1 MGLDQL
7 IETIKK
13 EQNLF
18 KDIPVIRW
26 LLIGND
32 VRTIIQSAF
41 FIKKYA
47 NFIGLINE
55 AMKDDFENDAKL
67 LNIFSDKK
75 TFSEIIDQTIISL
88 DRYQTIQ
95 KAKILS
101 ILFVET
107 FKNNNFSFDDYNIL
121 IFSIEFIHPSIGV
134 KCLKS
139 FYDYKKE
146 MSKEEDKEKKD
157 AIWMKN
163 SSLDYSPLA
172 NTGLLILP
180 NGGMYAGNYGGAF
193 INKLGYRFYELVVSK
208 V

>member
-1 MGLDQL
+1 MENNDKYDIIKSSLLGSIKEILTDIADMSLDQL

-13 EQNLF
+13 EPNLL
-18 KDIPVIRW
+18 KDIPIIRW

-47 NFIGLINE
+47 NFIGPINE

-67 LNIFSDKK
+67 VNIFSNKK
-75 TFSEIIDQTIISL
+75 IFTEIIDQTIISL

-95 KAKILS
+95 KARILS
-101 ILFVET
+101 LLFVET
-107 FKNNNFSFDDYNIL
+107 FKNNKFSIEEYNTL

-139 FYDYKKE
+139 FYDYKNE

-157 AIWMKN
+157 DIWMKN

-172 NTGLLILP
+172 NTGLLMI
-180 NGGMYAGNYGGAF
+180 
-193 INKLGYRFYELVVSK
+193 
-208 V
+208 